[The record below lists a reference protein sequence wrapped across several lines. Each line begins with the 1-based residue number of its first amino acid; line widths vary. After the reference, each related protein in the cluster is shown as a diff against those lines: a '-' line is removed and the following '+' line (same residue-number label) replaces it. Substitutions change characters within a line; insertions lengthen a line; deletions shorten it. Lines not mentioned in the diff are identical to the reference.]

1 MLILYLLN
9 PPPCPSPQSCGVQD
23 PVNFGF
29 LDPPPS
35 DHMAAAL
42 AKLRQQEAL
51 DTCVGGRGE
60 RLTPLGVV
68 LASLPVD
75 VHIGKMM
82 VRA

>member
-1 MLILYLLN
+1 
-9 PPPCPSPQSCGVQD
+9 
-23 PVNFGF
+23 
-29 LDPPPS
+29 
-35 DHMAAAL
+35 MAAAL

-51 DTCVGGRGE
+51 DARGGGRGE

-82 VRA
+82 VRMGGWQGL